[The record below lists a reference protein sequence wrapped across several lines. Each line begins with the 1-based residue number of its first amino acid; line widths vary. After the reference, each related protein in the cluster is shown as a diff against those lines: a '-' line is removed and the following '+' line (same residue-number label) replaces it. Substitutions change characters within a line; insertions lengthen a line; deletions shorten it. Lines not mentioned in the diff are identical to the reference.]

1 MPAVYAPSAPG
12 QFGDGRQEDQR
23 DENEA
28 GARGNRCTC
37 LSTLGAHAGT
47 LASRRP
53 QCEYS
58 GFGRGPTSIVICS
71 YASVDLERV
80 RFARLRLPYPFVSW

>member
-1 MPAVYAPSAPG
+1 MDCPAL
-12 QFGDGRQEDQR
+12 R

-28 GARGNRCTC
+28 GARGSRRTC

-47 LASRRP
+47 LHLADRDARFW
-53 QCEYS
+53 
-58 GFGRGPTSIVICS
+58 GFGRGHTSIVICS

-80 RFARLRLPYPFVSW
+80 RFARLRLPYPFVS